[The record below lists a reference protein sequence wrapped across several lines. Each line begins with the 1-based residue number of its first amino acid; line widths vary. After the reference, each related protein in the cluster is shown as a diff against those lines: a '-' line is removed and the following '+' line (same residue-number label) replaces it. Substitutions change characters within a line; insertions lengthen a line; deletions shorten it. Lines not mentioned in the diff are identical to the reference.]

1 MVAAGTI
8 RPLVAWVGLAG
19 RAMPVEMTA
28 RFKATAMLM
37 TRAKR
42 FMRTFLLMWRS
53 PSSGELPLRLS
64 RPSDSSAPDARRPAR
79 TTCRGGR
86 FPGARAAHVTGIAG
100 AAGVAPG
107 GPCAAAV
114 FVALVAADHS
124 CLDGGLPTD
133 ADALH
138 PGDRPIGADGATGVA
153 PVGLTVAVG
162 DAGAVVADRG
172 HWGRGPRHGVQPQQR
187 ADRVVSGG
195 SAGVAPGG
203 PTIRTVLLRTAVPLV
218 TAEPVS
224 ADQDTVLGSGHRR
237 RRGCRSAHDPHNGL
251 HGNLPPDVAF
261 ALLWRNAVRAWSSV
275 RRRVRVR

>member
-19 RAMPVEMTA
+19 RAMPVDMTA

-86 FPGARAAHVTGIAG
+86 FPRARAAHVTGIAG

-138 PGDRPIGADGATGVA
+138 PGDRPIGAD
-153 PVGLTVAVG
+153 
-162 DAGAVVADRG
+162 
-172 HWGRGPRHGVQPQQR
+172 
-187 ADRVVSGG
+187 G

-261 ALLWRNAVRAWSSV
+261 ALLWRNAVR
-275 RRRVRVR
+275 